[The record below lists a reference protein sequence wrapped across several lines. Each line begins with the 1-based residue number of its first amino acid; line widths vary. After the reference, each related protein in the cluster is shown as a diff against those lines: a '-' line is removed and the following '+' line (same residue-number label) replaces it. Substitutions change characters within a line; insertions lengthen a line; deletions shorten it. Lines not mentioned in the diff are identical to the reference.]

1 MAFWLGTAAFALT
14 ILISVSLHELGHM
27 ITGKRFGM
35 KVTKYFVGFG
45 PTIFSF
51 QRGETEY
58 GLKAIPLGGFC
69 KIVGMTPQDD
79 DVAPEDQPRAM
90 WRFPV
95 WKRTVVMSAGSIT
108 HFMLAL
114 AGAWVMAVSVGL
126 PNTDIPSTS
135 EDQAKAPAFI
145 SVDDCLPIQSVLKT
159 LDKEAQKAA
168 SGTCE
173 VGVNGA
179 VVPPA
184 KQAGLQDL
192 DRITKVG
199 ATPVATYGDL
209 TRAIRAAQGDTV
221 FEYQRDGQTRTTTVK
236 LITDDRAP
244 LDNPDGAMVPVSVAG
259 LGWNTDQPYVL
270 QYTPVTAFQGA
281 GDFSWYMVENS
292 FHAMAKIPEKIP
304 ALWNSITGEERDPDT
319 PISVIGAS
327 RLGGEAIEKGV
338 PEIFWQIFISL
349 NIFIGLFNL
358 LPLLPLDGGHIAI
371 AWFERVRSWLYQRF
385 RRPDPGRVDYYKLMP
400 LTYAVILIGGAFTL
414 LTATAD
420 IINPIT
426 IFK

>member
-1 MAFWLGTAAFALT
+1 MLFWLGAAAFALT

-27 ITGKRFGM
+27 ITGKRLGM
-35 KVTKYFVGFG
+35 KVTQYFVGFG

-51 QRGETEY
+51 KRGETEY

-95 WKRTVVMSAGSIT
+95 WKRTIVMSAGSIT
-108 HFMLAL
+108 HFLLAL
-114 AGAWVMAVSVGL
+114 AGAWVMAIFVGL
-126 PNTDIPSTS
+126 PNIHLPQTS
-135 EDQAKAPAFI
+135 AEQRDAPAMVYVAKCVQLQKEATTTMA
-145 SVDDCLPIQSVLKT
+145 SSDDCVPGQNGVLVSP
-159 LDKEAQKAA
+159 AA
-168 SGTCE
+168 
-173 VGVNGA
+173 A
-179 VVPPA
+179 
-184 KQAGLQDL
+184 AGLQTGDL
-192 DRITKVG
+192 ITKVG
-199 ATPVATYGDL
+199 ATAVSTYGEL
-209 TRAIRAAQGDTV
+209 TDAIRASAAGATV
-221 FEYQRDGQTRTTTVK
+221 FTYERNGQTATATVD
-236 LITDDRAP
+236 LVSDERPP
-244 LDNPDGAMVPVSVAG
+244 LDDPDGTVSTVSVAG
-259 LGWNTDQPYVL
+259 VSWTTDE
-270 QYTPVTAFQGA
+270 PVMVKSNPISAIAASGEYN
-281 GDFSWYMVENS
+281 WYLVKGS
-292 FHAMAKIPEKIP
+292 FKAMAKIPEKVP
-304 ALWNSITGEERDPDT
+304 ALWHSITGDERDPDT

-338 PEIFWQIFISL
+338 PEVFWQIFISL
-349 NIFIGLFNL
+349 NVFIGLFNL

-371 AWFERVRSWLYQRF
+371 AWYERVRSWLYLRL